1 MHRPGG
7 VPECGRSG
15 TLRVPDAWREHLSPA
30 RRLLI
35 ITSLAGGVACARV
48 APSAPRLLMAHHA
61 LLAIDPRWAHRPAGA
76 PSIALSRLR
85 GVLRSDTGDSTV
97 DDVRFENHTAALQFS
112 VAFVGDSARFQL
124 DLTAY
129 DLTDQV
135 AYDASDTIEVRR
147 GTNAPVQM
155 HDLVYAGADS
165 GVAALQLVP
174 DPIQLLTGDTAV
186 LAVAATTA
194 AGQPVT
200 VPVRLG
206 WTSRADSIVTI
217 DSAGHLHAGSSP
229 GSTYVVAV
237 SASGAVDSAL
247 VGVLPASVP

>member
-15 TLRVPDAWREHLSPA
+15 SLPMPVGWRERLSPA
-30 RRLLI
+30 LRLLT
-35 ITSLAGGVACARV
+35 ITTLAGGVACARV

-61 LLAIDPRWAHRPAGA
+61 LLAIDPGWAHRPAGA
-76 PSIALSRLR
+76 PTIALSRLR
-85 GVLRSDTGDSTV
+85 GVLRSEAGDSTV
-97 DDVRFENHTAALQFS
+97 DDVRFQNHTAALEFS
-112 VAFVGDSARFQL
+112 VAFVGDSALFHL

-129 DLTDQV
+129 DLNDQL
-135 AYDASDTIEVRR
+135 AYSASDTIEVRR
-147 GTNAPVQM
+147 GANAPVQM

-165 GVAALQLVP
+165 GVARIQLVP

-186 LAVAATTA
+186 LAVAAESA
-194 AGQPVT
+194 SGQPIT

-206 WTSRADSIVTI
+206 WTSRDDSVVTI
-217 DSAGHLHAGSSP
+217 DSVGHLHAGFSP

-247 VGVLPASVP
+247 IAVQTSGK